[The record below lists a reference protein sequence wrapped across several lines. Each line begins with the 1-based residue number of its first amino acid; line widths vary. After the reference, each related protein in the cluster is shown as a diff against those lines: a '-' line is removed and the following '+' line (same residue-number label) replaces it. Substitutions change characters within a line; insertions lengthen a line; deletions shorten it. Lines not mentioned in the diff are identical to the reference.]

1 MAEFTYKTTGTA
13 SGGAVLTE
21 GGFTLEKSDTTPT
34 EVTLGEIALTP
45 GAQFENSIEWM
56 LESRSGYDGLDRHE
70 VAHRAARV
78 TGYTELEIYNVL
90 IAVKDA
96 RADIAAERGEFH
108 ADSAHD
114 AACYRKLKADY
125 IAGK

>member
-1 MAEFTYKTTGTA
+1 MAWRSRLSNFVYKTTGTQ
-13 SGGAVLTE
+13 SNGAVLTE
-21 GGFTLEKSDTTPT
+21 GGFIGMATTP
-34 EVTLGEIALTP
+34 EQDFAASV
-45 GAQFENSIEWM
+45 NRM
-56 LESRSGYDGLDRHE
+56 LDSRSGYDGLDRHE
-70 VAHRAARV
+70 VAHRVARV
-78 TGYTELEIYNVL
+78 TGYTEVEVYNVL